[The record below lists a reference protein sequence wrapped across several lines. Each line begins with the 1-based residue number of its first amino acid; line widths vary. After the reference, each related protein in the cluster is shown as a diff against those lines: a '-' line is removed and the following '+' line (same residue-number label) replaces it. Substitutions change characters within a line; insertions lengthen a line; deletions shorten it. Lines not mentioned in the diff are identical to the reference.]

1 MDFTSLIVQAV
12 AGAVGGNAGGAVA
25 KTSSLGTIGNTV
37 AGAVGGGV
45 AGQLLPIIM
54 GMATQPGGFSIS
66 NIIASGAG
74 GLILQLVA
82 GFIKSKMA

>member
-12 AGAVGGNAGGAVA
+12 AGAVGGNAGGAVMKNA
-25 KTSSLGTIGNTV
+25 SLGVVGNTI

-45 AGQLLPIIM
+45 IGQLLPIIM

-74 GLILQLVA
+74 GLVLQIVA